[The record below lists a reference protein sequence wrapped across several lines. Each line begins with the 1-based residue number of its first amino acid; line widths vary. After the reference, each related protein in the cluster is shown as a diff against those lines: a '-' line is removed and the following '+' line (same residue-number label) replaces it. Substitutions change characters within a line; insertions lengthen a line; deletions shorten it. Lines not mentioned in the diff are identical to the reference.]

1 MISTVRIFSPRM
13 GTVIRWFWICAVAWL
28 AVEAEDRG
36 EAGNSMTPIAAS
48 GWNED
53 VVIENTAVGP
63 PFTDVA
69 IEVNAG
75 EGDAYY
81 QTGLP
86 QYAWGLPPSGA
97 FVSLTGD
104 RTIFQF
110 QPYTTNNALIL
121 NSDTGLT
128 EGTLTLSQP
137 ETYATIA
144 ILANSCNGT
153 NTTGPL
159 TLHFTDGSSLQTAY
173 FAPDWMNGTL
183 NVAWFGPGR
192 VNVTNGVD
200 STGPE
205 NPCFYETTI
214 NLEGLLGASN
224 KPLASLTF
232 GKAQANTS
240 AIYAVSGVTA
250 GATPAVGGPI
260 ATIGWNRDLVIENDA
275 AGPPYSSDAQ
285 EFNPN
290 EGTAYY
296 QTGLPNTS
304 YGLPNTGSFASAVD
318 ATLFQLQPYTT
329 NNALVMSSE
338 TGITQGSLT
347 LTNAA
352 VFDSLS
358 ILANSA
364 GGGGTPQVA
373 IHFADGSTLVTNYNA
388 TDWFTGTQDI
398 ALSGF
403 DRINLT
409 SGATDGGPTYP
420 HFYQT
425 TIDLTAL
432 FGPTN
437 KSITSVTFSQAI
449 GAGATAIYALS
460 GVPGNQTNGGYSL
473 ATVTNNPPSVILS
486 HSAMAGG
493 NVTSNGGA
501 APEVFLYYG
510 TSDGGTNPNA
520 WDSNVYLGVQSGSF
534 SENLTGLNVN
544 TTYYFRALAINPA
557 GSAWAPSSES
567 FTSASASTATLINLS
582 ATNIESDAA
591 ILSGEVTS
599 TGGDAPAVT
608 LYYGPSNGGNVPGA
622 WAQTISLSGAQ
633 SGLFAQA
640 VSGLAAN
647 TTYYYSAQAVNAAGT
662 VWGTP
667 VQSFTT
673 ATNLLQPVNEVPVL
687 TGRNDNGRTGQNTN
701 ESILSLANVN
711 TNSFGKL
718 FSHGLDGYMMTQPLI
733 LPNVAIPG
741 HGIHNLVI
749 AATEN
754 DSVYGYDADSGN
766 GPNAQPLW
774 KVSFI
779 NPGAGI
785 TPLQSAVDLQAS
797 SSPGFYGPLVGIS
810 GTPVIDAVTRT
821 LYVVAKTKE
830 IAGGIT
836 NFVYRLHA
844 LDAATGSEKFGG
856 PVVINGSV
864 SGDGDGFVPYDTVDF
879 LPLKHMNRPALL
891 LANGIL
897 TVTFTSHQDFPPY
910 HGWVFTFNAYNL
922 QPLGVFN
929 TTPNGS
935 AGGIWQASSGPA
947 ADANG
952 NIYFE
957 TGNGTFDAY
966 NDNYGDSV
974 VKLSTDGGLTLA
986 DYFTPY
992 NQLTLN
998 LEDLDIGSAGLM
1010 LLPDSVGSAAHPHLL
1025 VAGSKT
1031 GVFWLLDRDNL
1042 GEYNASAD
1050 TQIVQEISRETRG
1063 MWVTPAYFNGAIYY
1077 CAAGDNVKAFAITNG
1092 VINTTPVSTS
1102 TTTIGYPG
1110 SSLCISADGVS
1121 NAIVWGLETS
1131 ANQNGPAV
1139 LHAFNATNLA
1149 VELYNSSQNLARD
1162 NPGLAVKYTMPTIA
1176 NGKVY
1181 VGTANYL
1188 SIFGNLT
1195 SLTAPVIAPAGG
1207 IFTNSVT
1214 VSISTTDAAAIY
1226 YTLDGSVPTTNSMHY
1241 IGPFAITNNSTVQA
1255 VAAATGQV
1263 DSPVASANFNSN
1275 ATTIAGAGVSGP
1287 YATAVLADGPLAYWP
1302 LNETNGTIAYDYAGG
1317 YNGTY
1322 SGDIILAQP
1331 GVPLSGFGDSSY
1343 AALFDGVS
1351 AYVDIPAGPFNIT
1364 GAITA
1369 TAWVNVPTTPTHF
1382 SGLMGHGD
1390 DSWRLSINSAG
1401 EPGSADGSN
1410 PDATSP
1416 DSIIGTGWH
1425 QVAYVYTGVPSAAG
1439 NGSLYVDGVIVAT
1452 NTVGIPPGDGLDVWI
1467 GGSPDYGAGRLLAG
1481 SVAHAAVFAKALST
1495 SQIQSLYQAA
1505 FIVPTVTL
1513 SLVPATA
1520 GSLTLTWPQGTL
1532 LQSTNVAGP
1541 WTTNTAVSPYRVSAT
1556 NSQMYFRV
1564 LVK

>member
-1 MISTVRIFSPRM
+1 M
-13 GTVIRWFWICAVAWL
+13 ICALAWF
-28 AVEAEDRG
+28 ASD
-36 EAGNSMTPIAAS
+36 AGNHLQAAANATDMTPIAVT

-53 VVIENTAVGP
+53 VVIEDTTVGP
-63 PFTDVA
+63 PFTNVA
-69 IEVNAG
+69 VEVNAG
-75 EGDAYY
+75 EGNALY

-121 NSDTGLT
+121 NRDTGLT
-128 EGTLTLSQP
+128 SGTLTLSQP
-137 ETYATIA
+137 ATYATIA
-144 ILANSCNGT
+144 ILAQSCNGT
-153 NTTGPL
+153 NDTGPL
-159 TLHFTDGSSLQTAY
+159 TLQFTDGSSVQTTY
-173 FAPDWMNGTL
+173 YAPDWMNGTV

-192 VNVTNGVD
+192 VNVITGAD
-200 STGPE
+200 TTGPE

-214 NLEGLLGASN
+214 NLQALLGAGN
-224 KPLASLTF
+224 KPLASLKF

-240 AIYAVSGVTA
+240 AIYAVSGLLA
-250 GATPAVGGPI
+250 GAAQAVGGPI
-260 ATIGWNRDLVIENDA
+260 AATGWNRDLVIENTA
-275 AGPPYSSDAQ
+275 VGPPYSNYAQ
-285 EFNPN
+285 EFNPG

-304 YGLPNTGSFASAVD
+304 YGLPVAGAFASGVD
-318 ATLFQLQPYTT
+318 TTVFLLQPYTG

-347 LTNAA
+347 LATAA
-352 VFDSLS
+352 VYYSLS

-364 GGGGTPQVA
+364 GGGGTPNA
-373 IHFADGSTLVTNYNA
+373 TIHFADGSVLVTNFNA
-388 TDWFTGTQDI
+388 QDWFTGTQDI
-398 ALSGF
+398 AWYGF
-403 DRINLT
+403 DRINLAT
-409 SGATDGGPTYP
+409 GVTDGGPLYP

-425 TIDLTAL
+425 TIDLVAL

-437 KSITSVTFSQAI
+437 QPITSVTFNQAT

-460 GVPGNQTNGGYSL
+460 GVQGNQTNGTYAL
-473 ATVTNNPPSVILS
+473 ATITNVPASAILTR
-486 HSAMAGG
+486 SATVGG
-493 NVTSNGGA
+493 EVTSTGGA
-501 APEVFLYYG
+501 APEVFVYYG
-510 TSDGGTNPNA
+510 TTDGGTNAGA
-520 WDSNVYLGVQSGSF
+520 WNSNVYLGAQSGGF
-534 SENLTGLNVN
+534 SLNLTGLAVN
-544 TTYYFRALAINPA
+544 TTCYFRALAINPA
-557 GSAWAPSSES
+557 GLAWASSSES
-567 FTSASASTATLINLS
+567 FTTAAASPATVTNLP
-582 ATNIESDAA
+582 ATNVEPDAA
-591 ILSGEVTS
+591 ILSGNVTS
-599 TGGDAPAVT
+599 TGDDAPAVT
-608 LYYGPSNGGNVPGA
+608 IYYGPSNGGVTAGA
-622 WAQTISLSGAQ
+622 WAQSVVLPGVQ
-633 SGLFAQA
+633 NGRFAQA
-640 VSGLAAN
+640 VPGLAAN

-662 VWGTP
+662 AWGTP

-673 ATNLLQPVNEVPVL
+673 AATNLPPTSLVAVL
-687 TGRNDNGRTGQNTN
+687 TGRDDNARTGQNTN
-701 ESILSLANVN
+701 ETMLTLANVN

-718 FSHGLDGYMMTQPLI
+718 FSHALDGYMMTQPLI
-733 LPNVAIPG
+733 LPNIAIPG
-741 HGIHNLVI
+741 HGIHNLVV

-754 DSVYGYDADSGN
+754 DSVYVYDADSGN

-774 KVSFI
+774 RVSFI
-779 NPGAGI
+779 DPAAGI

-810 GTPVIDAVTRT
+810 GTPVIDPVTGT
-821 LYVVAKTKE
+821 VYVAAKTKE
-830 IAGGIT
+830 IADGVT

-844 LDAATGSEKFGG
+844 LDVATGTEKFGG
-856 PVVINGSV
+856 PIVIDGSV
-864 SGDGDGFVPYDTVDF
+864 PGVGDGFVPYDTVNF

-910 HGWVFTFNAYNL
+910 HGWVFTYNAYTL

-947 ADANG
+947 ADASG

-974 VKLSTDGGLTLA
+974 VRLSTDGGLTLA

-1025 VAGSKT
+1025 VAGSKS
-1031 GVFWLLDRDNL
+1031 GVFWLLDRDDL
-1042 GEYNASAD
+1042 GQYNASD
-1050 TQIVQEISRETRG
+1050 DSQIVQEISGETKG
-1063 MWVTPAYFNGAIYY
+1063 MWVTPAYFNGTIYY
-1077 CAAGDNVKAFAITNG
+1077 CAAGDNVKAFAIANG
-1092 VINTTPVSTS
+1092 AINTTPVSTS
-1102 TTTIGYPG
+1102 TDTIGYPG
-1110 SSLCISADGVS
+1110 SSLSISANGVS
-1121 NAIVWGLETS
+1121 NAIVWGLDTS

-1139 LHAFNATNLA
+1139 LHAYNATNLA

-1188 SIFGNLT
+1188 SVFGNLS
-1195 SLTAPVIAPAGG
+1195 SLGAPAITPAGG
-1207 IFTNSVT
+1207 VFTNSVT
-1214 VSISTTDAAAIY
+1214 VSISAANAAAIY
-1226 YTLDGSVPTTNSMHY
+1226 YTLDGSVPTTNSILY
-1241 IGPFAITNNSTVQA
+1241 TGPFTLTNSDIVQA
-1255 VAAATGQV
+1255 VATAAGQLN
-1263 DSPVASANFNSN
+1263 SPVNSASFTSG
-1275 ATTIAGAGVSGP
+1275 ATLGAGAGVSGP
-1287 YATAVLADGPLAYWP
+1287 YAAAVLADRPLAYWP
-1302 LNETNGTIAYDYAGG
+1302 LNETNGVIAYDYAGG

-1322 SGDIILAQP
+1322 VGDVLLAQP
-1331 GVPLSGFGDSSY
+1331 SVPLLGFGSPSY
-1343 AALFDGVS
+1343 AAAFDGVS
-1351 AYVDIPAGPFNIT
+1351 AYVDIPEGPFNLT

-1369 TAWVNVPTTPTHF
+1369 MAWVNVPTTPAHF

-1390 DSWRLSINSAG
+1390 SSWRLSINTLG

-1416 DSIIGTGWH
+1416 DSIAGTGWH
-1425 QVAYVYTGVPSAAG
+1425 LVAYVYSGVPNVAS
-1439 NGSLYVDGVIVAT
+1439 NGSLYVDGVLKAT
-1452 NTVGIPPGDGLDVWI
+1452 NTVNTPAGNSLDVWI
-1467 GGSPDYGAGRLLAG
+1467 GGSPDYGSGRLLAG
-1481 SVAHAAVFAKALST
+1481 SIAHAAIFARALSA
-1495 SQIQSLYQAA
+1495 SQILALYDAGSTP
-1505 FIVPTVTL
+1505 PTVTL
-1513 SLVPATA
+1513 SLVPDGA
-1520 GSLTLTWPQGTL
+1520 GSLTLTWPQGAL
-1532 LQSTNVAGP
+1532 LQSTNVTGP
-1541 WTTNTAVSPYRVSAT
+1541 WVTNTAASPYTVSPS
-1556 NSQMYFRV
+1556 NSQMYFKV